1 MIDGLLYHLLHVTA
15 TSAAS
20 LQKKKKKINAKVT
33 GWGTLLKLP
42 DILMVY

>member
-1 MIDGLLYHLLHVTA
+1 LYHLLHVAAT

-20 LQKKKKKINAKVT
+20 FQEKKINAEVT